1 MKKVETNIN
10 KRWEK
15 GIGHHPLSKKI
26 YAAIAAIDFEH
37 GGDHFCF
44 KSGGDGDNGEHL
56 MYLLDIFIE
65 QQIKDDEGKVVI
77 RVKNTQREDLLTGLR
92 LWIRSQGEDMVYEGR
107 KHLEELM
114 EIVDCA
120 GYE

>member
-1 MKKVETNIN
+1 MVETDIN

-15 GIGHHPLSKKI
+15 GIDHHPLSKKI
-26 YAAIAAIDFEH
+26 YAAIAAIDSEH

-56 MYLLDIFIE
+56 MYLLDIHFE
-65 QQIKDDEGKVVI
+65 QQIKHDEGFVVI

-92 LWIRSQGEDMVYEGR
+92 LWIRNQGDDMVYESR